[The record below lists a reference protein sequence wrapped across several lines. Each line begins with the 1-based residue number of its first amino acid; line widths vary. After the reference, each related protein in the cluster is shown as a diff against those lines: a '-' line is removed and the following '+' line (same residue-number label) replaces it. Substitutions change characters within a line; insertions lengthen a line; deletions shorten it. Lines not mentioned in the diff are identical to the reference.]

1 MLVMIIMI
9 IVIMISFIC
18 RFIMNS
24 LVQSEN
30 NYLDSLSRLVS
41 SLINFVIIIIINF
54 FIKIWFIITTN
65 TIVTLVYPHQV
76 NDYKKPLEESNP
88 PILPEAKVETMFYR
102 CCHPNC

>member
-1 MLVMIIMI
+1 
-9 IVIMISFIC
+9 
-18 RFIMNS
+18 MNS

-41 SLINFVIIIIINF
+41 SLINFVIINL

-102 CCHPNC
+102 YCHPNC